1 MARDADQHHYVRRV
15 VLPSGKTIE
24 VVYFDDQV
32 VHSDAVA
39 PGPPSPAAP
48 THVDEDLHLCGTC
61 GSDLVYPTEWTEA
74 GSRHWEVALRCP
86 NCEWRGTGVFEQATV
101 ERFDAMLDAGTEAV
115 VADLRRLLQA
125 NMESEIERFVAALDG
140 DLILPED
147 F

>member
-1 MARDADQHHYVRRV
+1 MARDTDQNHYVRRV

-39 PGPPSPAAP
+39 AAP
-48 THVDEDLHLCGTC
+48 AGTQTPSTDEDLHIC
-61 GSDLVYPTEWTEA
+61 GSCGSELVYPTEWNEA
-74 GSRHWEVALRCP
+74 GSRHWEVSLRCP
-86 NCEWRGTGVFEQATV
+86 NCEWHGTGVFEQSVV
-101 ERFDAMLDAGTEAV
+101 ERFDATLDRGTEAV
-115 VADLRRLLQA
+115 VADLRRLLKA
-125 NMESEIERFVAALDG
+125 NMEGEIERFVSALDA

>member
-1 MARDADQHHYVRRV
+1 MARDTDQNHYVRRV

-39 PGPPSPAAP
+39 AAP
-48 THVDEDLHLCGTC
+48 AGIASPGVDEDLHICGSC
-61 GSDLVYPTEWTEA
+61 GSDLVYPTEWSEA
-74 GSRHWEVALRCP
+74 GSRHWEVSLRCP
-86 NCEWRGTGVFEQATV
+86 NCEWHGTGVFEQSVV
-101 ERFDAMLDAGTEAV
+101 ERFDAHLDLGTEAV
-115 VADLRRLLQA
+115 VADLRRLLKA
-125 NMESEIERFVAALDG
+125 NMEGEIERFVSALDA